1 MMRLVTQFDDRRTR
15 ATVATPTCCC
25 CCCCCVAS
33 IVSTTVVTVLNV
45 NDVARETQ
53 APEPRRWLCVVAA
66 VAALPVALFAAGAAN
81 ALTQDEGGLG
91 TGAGLIAFFVA
102 WTAALVLVYRQAG
115 LASPSRPVGV
125 TVLVGTLLFFVE
137 LFVAGSLPLGVR
149 RQVRP
154 VSRRRRRGGAVR
166 ARAAASPPV
175 DVATMTYVADP
186 AWALVHDPGLL
197 VLHAGADELFAIED
211 VSDAVAAELL
221 ALWRE
226 PLMDPDVLSQ
236 EAGDVFEQ
244 LKSAG
249 IVRNAIAPR
258 RAYTLG
264 LRFAGAP
271 DGAFTA
277 ALAAAL
283 PGRIAPHRRQR
294 RSRSVLVVRT
304 SGTLAEL
311 TGDGYAELATPH
323 LLLDLAFGHT
333 ICLGPLVFAG
343 QTACLA
349 CLGGRIA
356 HLWGDLAPPPRP
368 RMTDHPGLA
377 AGLAA
382 LAVGEILLRDGRSL
396 VNRTVSH
403 DFAAHA
409 VRSASVYR
417 LPMCPACSPLAPE
430 RRGSIEL
437 PWAAAVAP

>member
-1 MMRLVTQFDDRRTR
+1 
-15 ATVATPTCCC
+15 
-25 CCCCCVAS
+25 
-33 IVSTTVVTVLNV
+33 
-45 NDVARETQ
+45 
-53 APEPRRWLCVVAA
+53 
-66 VAALPVALFAAGAAN
+66 
-81 ALTQDEGGLG
+81 
-91 TGAGLIAFFVA
+91 
-102 WTAALVLVYRQAG
+102 
-115 LASPSRPVGV
+115 
-125 TVLVGTLLFFVE
+125 
-137 LFVAGSLPLGVR
+137 
-149 RQVRP
+149 
-154 VSRRRRRGGAVR
+154 
-166 ARAAASPPV
+166 
-175 DVATMTYVADP
+175 MTYVADP

-211 VSDAVAAELL
+211 VSDAVAVELL

-226 PLMDPDVLSQ
+226 PLMDPDALSQ
-236 EAGDVFEQ
+236 EAGDIFEQ

-258 RAYTLG
+258 RAYALG

-271 DGAFTA
+271 DGALTA

-283 PGRIAPHRRQR
+283 PGRIA
-294 RSRSVLVVRT
+294 LAGDDAEADLALIVRT
-304 SGTLAEL
+304 GGTLAEL
-311 TGDGYAELATPH
+311 TGDGYAELTTPH

-349 CLGGRIA
+349 CLSGRIS

-368 RMTDHPGLA
+368 RMTEHPGLA

-382 LAVGEILLRDGRSL
+382 LAAGEILLHDSRAL

-403 DFAAHA
+403 DFATHA

-417 LPMCPACSPLAPE
+417 LPMCPACSPPAPA

-437 PWAAAVAP
+437 PWAAAR